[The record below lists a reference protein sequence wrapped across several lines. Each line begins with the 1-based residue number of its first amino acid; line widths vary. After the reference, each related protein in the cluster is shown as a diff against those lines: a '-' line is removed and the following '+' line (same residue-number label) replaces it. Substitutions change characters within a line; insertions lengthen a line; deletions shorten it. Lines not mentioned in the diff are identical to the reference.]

1 MALVDSTGRQ
11 VTPDVSKFIPMIIQD
26 MRNMAQAI
34 GSTQHAIL
42 MQEIKVNF
50 LVGLLQEA
58 DAIPTDLDER
68 WRTYAQTQ
76 LDKARAEAEG
86 PQSVL
91 DENEVPLPDLFG
103 LRESAEVK
111 V

>member
-1 MALVDSTGRQ
+1 MALVDATGRP
-11 VTPDVSKFIPMIIQD
+11 VTPDISKFIPMIIQD

-34 GSTQHAIL
+34 GQTQHAIL

-50 LVGLLQEA
+50 LVSLLQEA
-58 DAIPTDLDER
+58 NALPEDLDER
-68 WRTYAQTQ
+68 WREYAQAQ

-91 DENEVPLPDLFG
+91 DENEFPLPDLLG
-103 LRESAEVK
+103 VRDTEVK